1 MIIEALK
8 EYVDP
13 VNHAYFYPKQ
23 FISKKEK
30 ESEHWIKST
39 LDYFS
44 NIAFAQYK
52 QNVVFRKN
60 YRLFNGEFNFADY
73 NDSPEIQEMVQYLSD
88 VPEQDP
94 EIPQHLRHYSIV
106 TPPINQLK
114 GELNNRPHKYKVK
127 AIDDEAV
134 NETIDF
140 RTNLIKDYFLDNLA
154 ASLEGREISPEERM
168 EMEQNIQDQILDY
181 TSVAE
186 EWGNKLLTALK
197 YTFDFKDKSQKS
209 FLDFLI
215 TGKEFHHFYP
225 DNSRIGF
232 NYKVENPSNVW
243 YLANRN
249 AQTTHDCWAIG
260 TIEVLSMSEII
271 DRYTLTAE
279 EVEHLNERALQ
290 NLRNNEYSP
299 LAPALPDPNDPLWQ
313 LTFENVG
320 DFANGGID
328 TNVFSFN
335 SQHAFTVVTCYWQS
349 KKRIFKRTFL
359 DEDGYQQEMF
369 VSEDYKFDKELGDI
383 SLEETWINEWWR
395 GVKIGADIYIDV
407 EPLEYFDKA
416 PIIGIVNTLRNTQGK
431 SLLDLLKPYQILYN
445 ICMNQ
450 LWELLEKEIGVVF
463 LGDLKVVPRKDSNDP
478 IETMLWNAKNRGTL
492 LIDTSV
498 ENTGGAVQFNQFS
511 RVDLTRSAEIQVRI
525 QLAQQLRGEAYQL
538 IGVTPQRLG
547 NAQASE
553 AATVNNNALA
563 QSFAQTETWFA
574 WHDSILR
581 EVYQTVLEVGQY
593 IELQKPTSTL
603 NYLNSEL
610 ENVFLRI
617 TNNEL
622 LHELFVFVTSYAED
636 KQTLDQLKQLAQPAM
651 QNGAELSEM
660 LDLFTADSERSLRK
674 TLQDVQKRKQSI
686 MDQQNAMKQQE
697 LQQQQEQFQTKI
709 QIEEQRRQADAARED
724 MNKQLDRQNRLEV
737 EKLRGIAN
745 EGSYNPEV
753 DTTDLLIKQTKLSQ
767 DISKQNFQ
775 KSIKSKEMSI
785 KEKEL
790 ELKDKDIETKLK
802 IAQINK
808 NQYDSPKSKE
818 NKKKDK

>member
-8 EYVDP
+8 EYTDP

-23 FISKKEK
+23 FISMKEK

-39 LDYFS
+39 LDYFA

-52 QNVVFRKN
+52 QNVTFRKN
-60 YRLFNGEFNFADY
+60 YRLFNGEFNFEDY
-73 NDSPEIQEMVQYLSD
+73 NNSAEIQEMIQYLSD

-140 RTNLIKDYFLDNLA
+140 RTNLIKDFFLQNLY
-154 ASLEGREISPEERM
+154 ASLEGQEVDPEQRM
-168 EMEQNIQDQILDY
+168 EMEQQIQNQILDY
-181 TSVAE
+181 TSTAE
-186 EWGNKLLTALK
+186 EWGNKLLNALK
-197 YTFDFKDKSQKS
+197 YTFDFKDKSQQS
-209 FLDFLI
+209 FLDFLV

-249 AQTTHDCWAIG
+249 ALTTNDCWAIG

-271 DRYTLTAE
+271 DRYTLTGE
-279 EVEHLNERALQ
+279 EVEHLNEKALQ

-299 LAPALPDPNDPLWQ
+299 LAPALPDPQDPLWQ

-335 SQHAFTVVTCYWQS
+335 SQHAFTVITSYWQS
-349 KKRIFKRTFL
+349 KKKIFKRTFL

-369 VSEDYKFDKELGDI
+369 VSEDYKFYKEVGDI
-383 SLEETWINEWWR
+383 SLEELWINEWWR
-395 GVKIGADIYIDV
+395 GVKIGADIYVDV
-407 EPLEYFDKA
+407 EPLEFIYKS
-416 PIIGIVNTLRNTQGK
+416 PIVGIINTTRNTQGK
-431 SLLDLLKPYQILYN
+431 SLLDLLTPYQVLYN

-463 LGDLKVVPRKDSNDP
+463 LGDLKVVPRKDSQDP
-478 IETMLWNAKNRGTL
+478 IETMLWNARNRGTL
-492 LIDTSV
+492 LIDTSI

-511 RVDLTRSAEIQVRI
+511 RLDLTRSAEIQVRI
-525 QLAQQLRGEAYQL
+525 QLAQQLRQEAYQL
-538 IGVTPQRLG
+538 IGITQQRLG
-547 NAQASE
+547 TVQASE
-553 AATVNNNALA
+553 AATVNNNALQ

-574 WHDSILR
+574 FHDSVLR
-581 EVYQTVLEVGQY
+581 EVYQTILEVAQY
-593 IELQKPTSTL
+593 IELQKPSSTL

-610 ENVFLRI
+610 ENVFLRV

-674 TLQDVQKRKQSI
+674 TLQDVQKRKQAI
-686 MDQQNAMKQQE
+686 LDQQNAVQQQQME
-697 LQQQQEQFQTKI
+697 QQQEQFQMKM
-709 QIEEQRRQADAARED
+709 QIDEQRRMQEAQRED
-724 MNKQLDRQNRLEV
+724 MNKELDRQNRLEI

-745 EGSYNPEV
+745 EGSFSPTV
-753 DTTDLLIKQTKLSQ
+753 DTTDLLIKQTQLSQ
-767 DISKQNFQ
+767 EMSKQNFE
-775 KSIKSKEMSI
+775 KSMKSKEMSL

-790 ELKDKDIETKLK
+790 QLKEKDIDTKLQ
-802 IAQINK
+802 IARENK
-808 NQYDSPKSKE
+808 NQYDKPS
-818 NKKKDK
+818 KKK

>member
-8 EYVDP
+8 EYTDP

-30 ESEHWIKST
+30 ESEHWVKST
-39 LDYFS
+39 LDYFA

-52 QNVVFRKN
+52 QNVSFRKN
-60 YRLFNGEFNFADY
+60 YRLFNGEFNFEDY
-73 NDSPEIQEMVQYLSD
+73 NNSAEIQEMVQYLSD

-140 RTNLIKDYFLDNLA
+140 RTNLIKDFFLQNLYS
-154 ASLEGREISPEERM
+154 SLEGQEVSPEQRM
-168 EMEQNIQDQILDY
+168 EMEQQIQNQILDY
-181 TSVAE
+181 TSTAE
-186 EWGNKLLTALK
+186 EWGNKLLNALK
-197 YTFDFKDKSQKS
+197 YTFNFKDKSQQS

-249 AQTTHDCWAIG
+249 AQTTNDCWAIG

-271 DRYTLTAE
+271 DRYSLTGE
-279 EVEHLNERALQ
+279 EVEHLNEKSLQ

-335 SQHAFTVVTCYWQS
+335 SQHAFTVITCYWQS

-369 VSEDYKFDKELGDI
+369 VSEDYKFDKEIGDVT
-383 SLEETWINEWWR
+383 LEELWINEWWR

-407 EPLEYFDKA
+407 EPLEFIDKS
-416 PIIGIVNTLRNTQGK
+416 PIVGIINTSRNVQGK
-431 SLLDLLKPYQILYN
+431 SLLDLLKPYQVLYN

-463 LGDLKVVPRKDSNDP
+463 LGDLKVVPRKDSQDP
-478 IETMLWNAKNRGTL
+478 IETMLWNARNRGTL
-492 LIDTSV
+492 LIDTSI

-511 RVDLTRSAEIQVRI
+511 RLDLTRSAEIQVRI
-525 QLAQQLRGEAYQL
+525 QLAQQLRQEAYQL
-538 IGVTPQRLG
+538 IGITQQRLG
-547 NAQASE
+547 NVQASE
-553 AATVNNNALA
+553 AATVNNNALQ

-574 WHDSILR
+574 FHDSVLR
-581 EVYQTVLEVGQY
+581 EVYQTILEVAQY
-593 IELQKPTSTL
+593 IELQKPSSTL
-603 NYLNSEL
+603 NYLNTEL

-674 TLQDVQKRKQSI
+674 TLQDVQKRKEAI
-686 MDQQNAMKQQE
+686 VDQQNAVQQQQM
-697 LQQQQEQFQTKI
+697 QQQQEQFQMKM
-709 QIEEQRRQADAARED
+709 QMEQQQQMQDAQRED
-724 MNKQLDRQNRLEV
+724 MNKELDRQNRLEV
-737 EKLRGIAN
+737 EKLRGIAS
-745 EGSYNPEV
+745 EGAYSQTT
-753 DTTDLLIKQTKLSQ
+753 DTTDLLIRQTQMSQ
-767 DISKQNFQ
+767 EMSKQNFE
-775 KSIKSKEMSI
+775 KSMKAKEMSL

-790 ELKDKDIETKLK
+790 QLKEKDIDTKLQ
-802 IAQINK
+802 IAKENR
-808 NQYDSPKSKE
+808 NQFDRSPK
-818 NKKKDK
+818 KK

>member
-8 EYVDP
+8 EYTDP

-30 ESEHWIKST
+30 ESEHWVKST
-39 LDYFS
+39 LDYFA

-52 QNVVFRKN
+52 QNSSYRKN
-60 YRLFNGEFNFADY
+60 YRLFNGEFNFEDY
-73 NDSPEIQEMVQYLSD
+73 NNSAEIQEMVQYLSD

-127 AIDDEAV
+127 AVDDEAV

-140 RTNLIKDYFLDNLA
+140 RTNLIKDFFLQNLS
-154 ASLEGREISPEERM
+154 ASLEGQEVSPEQRM
-168 EMEQNIQDQILDY
+168 EMEQQIQNQILDY
-181 TSVAE
+181 TSTAE
-186 EWGNKLLTALK
+186 EWGNKLLNALK
-197 YTFDFKDKSQKS
+197 YTFNFKDKSQQS
-209 FLDFLI
+209 FLDFLV

-249 AQTTHDCWAIG
+249 AQSTNDCWAIG

-271 DRYTLTAE
+271 DRYSLTGE
-279 EVEHLNERALQ
+279 EVEHLNEKSLQ

-335 SQHAFTVVTCYWQS
+335 SQHAFTVITCYWQS

-369 VSEDYKFDKELGDI
+369 VSEDYKFDKEIGDVN
-383 SLEETWINEWWR
+383 LEEIWINEWWR

-407 EPLEYFDKA
+407 EPLEFIDKS
-416 PIIGIVNTLRNTQGK
+416 PIVGIINTSRNVQGK
-431 SLLDLLKPYQILYN
+431 SLLDLLKPYQVLYN

-463 LGDLKVVPRKDSNDP
+463 LGDLKVVPRKDSQDP
-478 IETMLWNAKNRGTL
+478 IETMLWNARNRGTL
-492 LIDTSV
+492 LIDTSI

-511 RVDLTRSAEIQVRI
+511 RLDLTRSAEIQVRI
-525 QLAQQLRGEAYQL
+525 QLAQQLRQEAYQL
-538 IGVTPQRLG
+538 IGITQQRLG
-547 NAQASE
+547 NVQASE
-553 AATVNNNALA
+553 AATVNNNALQ

-574 WHDSILR
+574 FHDSVLR
-581 EVYQTVLEVGQY
+581 EVYQTILEVAQY
-593 IELQKPTSTL
+593 IELQKPSSTL
-603 NYLNSEL
+603 NYLNTEL

-674 TLQDVQKRKQSI
+674 TLQDVQKRKEAI
-686 MDQQNAMKQQE
+686 VDQQNAVQQQQM
-697 LQQQQEQFQTKI
+697 QQQQEQFQMKM
-709 QIEEQRRQADAARED
+709 QMNQQQQMQDAQRED
-724 MNKQLDRQNRLEV
+724 MNKELDRQNRLEV
-737 EKLRGIAN
+737 EKLRGIAS
-745 EGSYNPEV
+745 EGAYSQTT
-753 DTTDLLIKQTKLSQ
+753 DTTDLLIRQTQMSQ
-767 DISKQNFQ
+767 EMSKQNFE
-775 KSIKSKEMSI
+775 KSMKAKEMSL

-790 ELKDKDIETKLK
+790 QLKEKDIDTKLQ
-802 IAQINK
+802 IAKENR
-808 NQYDSPKSKE
+808 NQFDKSPK
-818 NKKKDK
+818 KK